1 MSINN
6 SIYPRNLVMSPIG
19 CFYCKSENEVKLF
32 LIDYLFG
39 LKACKDHYENA
50 DNDCKIY
57 MNQNKIVLFHDAL
70 HNQTIKK
77 LLDYLENEFS
87 IIRSNG
93 NIDNGWKILKSKYYC
108 FSSIT
113 DYSSNI
119 TNSNNTIHN
128 SEWCIKIEKD
138 NENESI
144 VKHITLLSL
153 LDNKLDYYKDE
164 EFVNILNK
172 SIQIL
177 DNGIYKEYLNT
188 KLSKNIII
196 QI

>member
-19 CFYCKSENEVKLF
+19 CFYCKSENEIKLF
-32 LIDYLFG
+32 LIDHLFG

-50 DNDCKIY
+50 NKDCKIY
-57 MNQNKIVLFHDAL
+57 MHQNKIVLFQDAL
-70 HNQTIKK
+70 DNQIIKK
-77 LLDYLENEFS
+77 LFDYLENEIS

-93 NIDNGWKILKSKYYC
+93 NIDNGWKIIKSNYYC
-108 FSSIT
+108 FTSIT
-113 DYSSNI
+113 DFSSNI
-119 TNSNNTIHN
+119 TNGNNTIHN

-153 LDNKLDYYKDE
+153 LDNKLDYYKNE

-172 SIQIL
+172 SIKIL
-177 DNGIYKEYLNT
+177 DNGIYKEYFNT
-188 KLSKNIII
+188 KSNEIII
-196 QI
+196 KI